1 MAINNISTAS
11 KFSSEL
17 DKVIV
22 SKAVTGFFADNVL
35 RAKFVGAKTVL
46 IPDIDFV
53 GLADYDRDTGFSKA
67 KTTVSNTSYELSKD
81 RARSLQLDRE
91 EMDESGIANLA
102 GQVLG
107 EYVRTMVVPEMD
119 AYVLSELY
127 KVADT
132 HGHTVEFDEAKVYSQ
147 LVSLINNVQS
157 RAGFDEEL
165 VAFVNPRT
173 YAALMNCAELN
184 RQLVVSDFKQGEVDL
199 KVKSL
204 NGVAIIPV
212 ADDRM
217 KTDIVFDGGEDTTSG
232 GYTVSDASKDICML
246 VIPKKGASL
255 VKKTETMR
263 IFTPE
268 QNTEADAYIF
278 NYRVYY
284 DVFVKKSG
292 LELVEAAF
300 SDVNA

>member
-1 MAINNISTAS
+1 MSINTISAAS

-22 SKAVTGFFADNVL
+22 DKAVTGFLTDNVL

-53 GLADYDRDTGFSKA
+53 GLADYDRDAGFSKA
-67 KTTVSNTSYELSKD
+67 KTTVANTPFELTKD
-81 RARSLQLDRE
+81 RARSLQIDRE
-91 EMDESGIANLA
+91 DMDETGVANLA

-119 AYVLSELY
+119 AYVMTKLY
-127 KVADT
+127 EVAYDN
-132 HGHTVEFDEAKVYSQ
+132 GNTVEFDEDKVYSQ

-157 RAGFDEEL
+157 KAGFDEEL
-165 VAFVNPRT
+165 VAFVNPKA
-173 YAALMNCAELN
+173 YAALMNSSELN
-184 RQLVVSDFKQGEVDL
+184 HQLVVSDFKQGDVNL
-199 KVKSL
+199 KVKTI

-212 ADDRM
+212 AENRM
-217 KTDIVFDGGEDTTSG
+217 KTKIEFVKGVDTTSG
-232 GYTVSDASKDICML
+232 GYSVLEDSEDICMMVL
-246 VIPKKGASL
+246 PKKGASL
-255 VKKTETMR
+255 VKKTETMK

-292 LELVEAAF
+292 IKLIEAAV
-300 SDVNA
+300 SSIA